1 MAWWFRQKSAQN
13 REDERTKGSNPE
25 KFTHTKFGLTDE
37 ISARNS
43 RAVSTTR
50 ADVIGAVNHERPLEV
65 RSKFIAYSLIAFI
78 RSCDTGLQPITPI
91 SWYPMITSLCAL
103 DANNSTRSQ
112 QTQYTI
118 QVSLRVFYIGVVI

>member
-1 MAWWFRQKSAQN
+1 M
-13 REDERTKGSNPE
+13 
-25 KFTHTKFGLTDE
+25 KFQLDY
-37 ISARNS
+37 S

-50 ADVIGAVNHERPLEV
+50 AVVFGAANHERPLEV
-65 RSKFIAYSLIAFI
+65 RSKFIAHSLIAFT

-91 SWYPMITSLCAL
+91 SWYPVITSLSAL